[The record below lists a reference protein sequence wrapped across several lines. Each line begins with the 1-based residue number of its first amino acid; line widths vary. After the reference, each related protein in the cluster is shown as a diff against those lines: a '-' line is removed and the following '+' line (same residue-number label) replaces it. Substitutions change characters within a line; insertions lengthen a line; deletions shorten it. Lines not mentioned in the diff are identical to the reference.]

1 MQHPYFSGLHDENA
15 VSTIRNST
23 EKMRIFR
30 REGAAVGDS
39 GSRAATEHPH
49 NRMDTF
55 LAGQNLILEKIAA
68 GADLPDVLTS
78 LVQLI
83 ELQAGGMLCSILL
96 LDEDGVHLRHGAA
109 PSLPESYIKAID
121 GSVIGPKAGSCG
133 TAVYFGKPVVVT
145 DILTDALWDDYRD
158 LAVKHGLRACWSS
171 PILLHTGQVSG
182 TFAMYYRV
190 PRGPSP
196 EEQRLTQTATHIASI
211 AIERQR
217 AEQALRESEER
228 SRAILRAIPDSI
240 FLLDSD
246 CKYLDCQPRSSC
258 QAKIPHDKLVGK
270 NMRDV
275 LPPELADKFVRS
287 FQVVSKSGEPQLVE
301 YDSRINGQMRYSEG
315 RVVFTSDRKFL
326 VVVRDITE
334 RKLAEEALRKREKEL
349 SRSHAKIRELAG
361 KLMSA
366 QEEERR
372 RISRELHDD
381 LNQKVAALSIMIST
395 ITHQLAL
402 EESLRNQL
410 EMVHT
415 YSAEIADGIHRLSH
429 ELHPAV
435 LEHVGLPAAL
445 RAYVA
450 EFSRLEN
457 IRVELTVSDAV
468 EAIPHDAAVC
478 LYRIAQE
485 SLRNIVKHSGADHA
499 EMTLT
504 MDERAVCLHVIDS
517 GSGFDLSSARNN
529 GGLGLASMEE
539 RIRLVQGSFRI
550 STQPGGG
557 SKLLATIPLRK

>member
-1 MQHPYFSGLHDENA
+1 MF
-15 VSTIRNST
+15 T
-23 EKMRIFR
+23 
-30 REGAAVGDS
+30 REGASLRTKTPV
-39 GSRAATEHPH
+39 ATEHLH
-49 NRMDTF
+49 NRMETF
-55 LAGQNLILEKIAA
+55 LAGQNLILEKIAS
-68 GADLPDVLTS
+68 GADLAEVLAS
-78 LVQLI
+78 LLRLI
-83 ELQAGGMLCSILL
+83 ESQSGGMLCSILL

-109 PSLPESYIKAID
+109 PSLPESYNKAID
-121 GSVIGPKAGSCG
+121 GLIIGPNAGSCG
-133 TAVYFGKPVVVT
+133 AAAYFGKPVVVT
-145 DILTDALWDDYRD
+145 DILTDALWDDYRES
-158 LAVKHGLRACWSS
+158 AVKHGLRACWSS

-190 PRGPSP
+190 SRGPGP

-217 AEQALRESEER
+217 AEQSLRESEER

-246 CKYLDCQPRSSC
+246 YTYLDCQPRSSC
-258 QAKIPHDKLVGK
+258 QAKIPHGNLIGK

-275 LPPELADKFVRS
+275 LPPELAEKFVRS
-287 FQVVSKSGEPQLVE
+287 FQKVSKSGEPQLVE
-301 YDSRINGQMRYSEG
+301 YDRRVNGQMRYSEA

-334 RKLAEEALRKREKEL
+334 RRLAEEALRNREKEL

-402 EESLRNQL
+402 EESLKNQL

-415 YSAEIADGIHRLSH
+415 YSVEIADGIHRLSH

-450 EFSRLEN
+450 EFSRLEK
-457 IRVELTVSDAV
+457 IRVELTVPEAV
-468 EAIPHDAAVC
+468 EGIPHDAAVC

-485 SLRNIVKHSGADHA
+485 SLRNIVKHSGVDHA
-499 EMTLT
+499 EITLT
-504 MDERAVCLHVIDS
+504 INDRAVCLHIVDY

>member
-1 MQHPYFSGLHDENA
+1 MF
-15 VSTIRNST
+15 T
-23 EKMRIFR
+23 
-30 REGAAVGDS
+30 REGASLRTKTPV
-39 GSRAATEHPH
+39 ATEHLH
-49 NRMDTF
+49 NRMETF
-55 LAGQNLILEKIAA
+55 LAGQNLILEKIAS
-68 GADLPDVLTS
+68 GADLAEVLAS
-78 LVQLI
+78 LLRLI
-83 ELQAGGMLCSILL
+83 ESQSGGMLCSILL

-109 PSLPESYIKAID
+109 PSLPESYNKAID
-121 GSVIGPKAGSCG
+121 GLIIGPNAGSCG
-133 TAVYFGKPVVVT
+133 AAAYFGKPVVVT
-145 DILTDALWDDYRD
+145 DILTDALWDDYRES
-158 LAVKHGLRACWSS
+158 AVKHGLRACWSS

-190 PRGPSP
+190 PRGPGP

-217 AEQALRESEER
+217 AEQSLRESEER

-246 CKYLDCQPRSSC
+246 YTYLDCQPRSSC
-258 QAKIPHDKLVGK
+258 QAKIPHGNLISK

-275 LPPELADKFVRS
+275 LPPELAEKFVRS
-287 FQVVSKSGEPQLVE
+287 FQKVSKSGEPQLVE
-301 YDSRINGQMRYSEG
+301 YDRRVNGQMRYSEA

-334 RKLAEEALRKREKEL
+334 RRLAEEALRNREKEL

-402 EESLRNQL
+402 EESLKNQL

-415 YSAEIADGIHRLSH
+415 YSVEIADGIHRLSH

-450 EFSRLEN
+450 EFSRLEK
-457 IRVELTVSDAV
+457 IRVELTVPEAV
-468 EAIPHDAAVC
+468 EGIPHDAAVC
-478 LYRIAQE
+478 LYRVAQE
-485 SLRNIVKHSGADHA
+485 SLRNIVKHSGVDHA
-499 EMTLT
+499 EITLT
-504 MDERAVCLHVIDS
+504 INDRAVCLHIVDY

-557 SKLLATIPLRK
+557 SKLLATIPLRSNSGR

>member
-1 MQHPYFSGLHDENA
+1 MF
-15 VSTIRNST
+15 T
-23 EKMRIFR
+23 
-30 REGAAVGDS
+30 REGASLRTKTPV
-39 GSRAATEHPH
+39 ATEHLH
-49 NRMDTF
+49 NRMETF
-55 LAGQNLILEKIAA
+55 LAGQNLILEKIAS
-68 GADLPDVLTS
+68 GADLAEVLAS
-78 LVQLI
+78 LLRLI
-83 ELQAGGMLCSILL
+83 ESQSGGMLCSILL

-109 PSLPESYIKAID
+109 PSLPESYNKAID
-121 GSVIGPKAGSCG
+121 GLIIGPNAGSCG
-133 TAVYFGKPVVVT
+133 AAAYFGKPVVVT
-145 DILTDALWDDYRD
+145 DILTDALWDDYRES
-158 LAVKHGLRACWSS
+158 AVKHGLRACWSS

-190 PRGPSP
+190 SRGPGP

-217 AEQALRESEER
+217 AEQSLRESEER

-246 CKYLDCQPRSSC
+246 YTYLDCQPRSSC
-258 QAKIPHDKLVGK
+258 QAKIPHDNLIGK

-275 LPPELADKFVRS
+275 LPPELAEKFVRS
-287 FQVVSKSGEPQLVE
+287 FQKVSKSGEPQLVE
-301 YDSRINGQMRYSEG
+301 YDRRVNGQMRYSEA

-334 RKLAEEALRKREKEL
+334 RRLAEEALRNREKEL

-402 EESLRNQL
+402 EESLKNQL

-415 YSAEIADGIHRLSH
+415 YSVEIADGIHRLSH

-450 EFSRLEN
+450 EFSRLEK
-457 IRVELTVSDAV
+457 IRVELTVPEAV
-468 EAIPHDAAVC
+468 EGIPHDAAVC

-485 SLRNIVKHSGADHA
+485 SLRNIVKHSGVDHA
-499 EMTLT
+499 EITLT
-504 MDERAVCLHVIDS
+504 MNDRAVCLHIVDY

>member
-1 MQHPYFSGLHDENA
+1 MF
-15 VSTIRNST
+15 T
-23 EKMRIFR
+23 
-30 REGAAVGDS
+30 REGASRGTKTTVAV
-39 GSRAATEHPH
+39 REHLH
-49 NRMDTF
+49 NRMETF
-55 LAGQNLILEKIAA
+55 LAGQNLILEKIAS
-68 GADLPDVLTS
+68 GADLPEVLAS
-78 LVQLI
+78 LLRLI
-83 ELQAGGMLCSILL
+83 ESQSGGMLCSILL
-96 LDEDGVHLRHGAA
+96 LDEDGLHLRHGAA

-121 GSVIGPKAGSCG
+121 GSAIGPRAGSCG

-158 LAVKHGLRACWSS
+158 LAVKHGLRACWST

-182 TFAMYYRV
+182 TFAMYYHV
-190 PRGPSP
+190 PREPSP

-246 CKYLDCQPRSSC
+246 YTYLDCQPRSFC
-258 QAKIPHDKLVGK
+258 QAKIPEDKLIGK

-287 FQVVSKSGEPQLVE
+287 FQDVSKSAEPKLVE
-301 YDSRINGQMRYSEG
+301 YGSRVNGQMRYSEA

-334 RKLAEEALRKREKEL
+334 RKLAEEGLRKREKEL

-415 YSAEIADGIHRLSH
+415 YSVEIADGIHRLSH

-450 EFSRLEN
+450 EFSRLEK
-457 IRVELTVSDAV
+457 IRVELTVSEAV

-485 SLRNIVKHSGADHA
+485 SLRNIVKHSGVDHA

-504 MDERAVCLHVIDS
+504 MDERAVCLHVVDS
-517 GSGFDLSSARNN
+517 GSGFDLSSARND

-550 STQPGGG
+550 STEPGGG

>member
-1 MQHPYFSGLHDENA
+1 MF
-15 VSTIRNST
+15 T
-23 EKMRIFR
+23 
-30 REGAAVGDS
+30 REGASLGTKTTVS
-39 GSRAATEHPH
+39 ATEHLH
-49 NRMDTF
+49 NCMETF
-55 LAGQNLILEKIAA
+55 LAGQNLILEKIAS
-68 GADLPDVLTS
+68 GADLAEL
-78 LVQLI
+78 LANLLRLI
-83 ELQAGGMLCSILL
+83 ESQSGGMLCSILL

-109 PSLPESYIKAID
+109 PSLPESYNKAID
-121 GSVIGPKAGSCG
+121 GLIIGPNAGSCG
-133 TAVYFGKPVVVT
+133 AAAYFAKPVVVT

-158 LAVKHGLRACWSS
+158 SAVKHGLRACWST

-196 EEQRLTQTATHIASI
+196 EEKRLTQTAAHIASL

-217 AEQALRESEER
+217 AEQSLRESEER

-246 CKYLDCQPRSSC
+246 YTYLDCQPRSSC
-258 QAKIPHDKLVGK
+258 QAKIPHDNLIGK

-275 LPPELADKFVRS
+275 LPSELAEKFVRS
-287 FQVVSKSGEPQLVE
+287 FQKVSKSGAPQLVE
-301 YDSRINGQMRYSEG
+301 YDRRVNGQMRYSEA

-334 RKLAEEALRKREKEL
+334 RRLAEEALRNREKEL

-402 EESLRNQL
+402 EESLKNQL

-415 YSAEIADGIHRLSH
+415 YSVEIADGIHRLSH

-450 EFSRLEN
+450 EFSRLEK
-457 IRVELTVSDAV
+457 IRVELTVPEAV
-468 EAIPHDAAVC
+468 EGIPHDAAVC

-485 SLRNIVKHSGADHA
+485 SLRNIVKHSGVDHA
-499 EMTLT
+499 EITLT
-504 MDERAVCLHVIDS
+504 MNDRAVCLHIVDY

>member
-1 MQHPYFSGLHDENA
+1 MF
-15 VSTIRNST
+15 T
-23 EKMRIFR
+23 
-30 REGAAVGDS
+30 REGASLRTKTPV
-39 GSRAATEHPH
+39 ATEHLH
-49 NRMDTF
+49 NRMETF
-55 LAGQNLILEKIAA
+55 LAGQNLILEKIAS
-68 GADLPDVLTS
+68 GADLAEVLAS
-78 LVQLI
+78 LLRLI
-83 ELQAGGMLCSILL
+83 ESQSGGMLCSILL

-109 PSLPESYIKAID
+109 PSLPESYNKAID
-121 GSVIGPKAGSCG
+121 GLIIGPNAGSCG
-133 TAVYFGKPVVVT
+133 AAAYFGKPVVVT
-145 DILTDALWDDYRD
+145 DILTDALWDDYRES
-158 LAVKHGLRACWSS
+158 AVKHGLRACWSS

-190 PRGPSP
+190 PRGPGP

-217 AEQALRESEER
+217 AEQSLRESEER

-246 CKYLDCQPRSSC
+246 YTYLDCQPRSSC
-258 QAKIPHDKLVGK
+258 QAKIPHGNLISK

-275 LPPELADKFVRS
+275 LPPELAEKFVRS
-287 FQVVSKSGEPQLVE
+287 FQKVSKSGEPQLVE
-301 YDSRINGQMRYSEG
+301 YDRRVNGQMRYSEA

-334 RKLAEEALRKREKEL
+334 RRLAEEALRNREKEL

-402 EESLRNQL
+402 EESLKNQL

-415 YSAEIADGIHRLSH
+415 YSVEIADGIHRLSH

-450 EFSRLEN
+450 EFSRLEK
-457 IRVELTVSDAV
+457 IRVELTVPEAV
-468 EAIPHDAAVC
+468 EGIPHDAAVC

-485 SLRNIVKHSGADHA
+485 SLRNIVKHSGVDHA
-499 EMTLT
+499 EITLT
-504 MDERAVCLHVIDS
+504 INDRAVCLHIVDY

-557 SKLLATIPLRK
+557 SKLLATIPLRSNSGR

>member
-1 MQHPYFSGLHDENA
+1 MF
-15 VSTIRNST
+15 T
-23 EKMRIFR
+23 
-30 REGAAVGDS
+30 REGASLRTKTPV
-39 GSRAATEHPH
+39 ATEHLH
-49 NRMDTF
+49 NRMETF
-55 LAGQNLILEKIAA
+55 LAGQNLILEKIAS
-68 GADLPDVLTS
+68 GADLAEVLAN
-78 LVQLI
+78 LLRLI
-83 ELQAGGMLCSILL
+83 ESQSGGMLCSILL

-109 PSLPESYIKAID
+109 PSLPESYNKAID
-121 GSVIGPKAGSCG
+121 GLIIGPNAGSCG
-133 TAVYFGKPVVVT
+133 AAAYFGKPVVVT
-145 DILTDALWDDYRD
+145 DILTDALWDDYRES
-158 LAVKHGLRACWSS
+158 AVKHGLRACWSS

-190 PRGPSP
+190 SRGPGP

-217 AEQALRESEER
+217 AEQSLRESEER

-246 CKYLDCQPRSSC
+246 HTYLDCQPRSSC
-258 QAKIPHDKLVGK
+258 QAKIPHDNLIGK

-275 LPPELADKFVRS
+275 LPPELAEKFVRS
-287 FQVVSKSGEPQLVE
+287 FQKVSKSGEPQLVE
-301 YDSRINGQMRYSEG
+301 YDRRVNGQMRYSEA

-334 RKLAEEALRKREKEL
+334 RRLAEEALRNREKEL

-402 EESLRNQL
+402 EESLKNQL

-415 YSAEIADGIHRLSH
+415 YSVEIADGIHRLSH

-450 EFSRLEN
+450 EFSRLEK
-457 IRVELTVSDAV
+457 IRVELTVPEAV
-468 EAIPHDAAVC
+468 EGIPHDAAVC

-485 SLRNIVKHSGADHA
+485 SLRNIVKHSGVDHA
-499 EMTLT
+499 EITLT
-504 MDERAVCLHVIDS
+504 TNDRAVCLHIVDY

>member
-1 MQHPYFSGLHDENA
+1 VSATGHLHNPVE
-15 VSTIRNST
+15 
-23 EKMRIFR
+23 
-30 REGAAVGDS
+30 
-39 GSRAATEHPH
+39 
-49 NRMDTF
+49 TF
-55 LAGQNLILEKIAA
+55 LAGQNLILEKIAS
-68 GADLPDVLTS
+68 GADLAEVLAN
-78 LVQLI
+78 LLRLI
-83 ELQAGGMLCSILL
+83 ESQSGGMLCSILL

-109 PSLPESYIKAID
+109 PSLPESYNKAID
-121 GSVIGPKAGSCG
+121 GLIIGPKAGSCG
-133 TAVYFGKPVVVT
+133 AAAYFGKPVVVT

-158 LAVKHGLRACWSS
+158 SAVKHGLQACWSS

-217 AEQALRESEER
+217 AEQSLRESEER

-246 CKYLDCQPRSSC
+246 YTYLDCQPRSSC
-258 QAKIPHDKLVGK
+258 QAKIPHSNLIGK

-275 LPPELADKFVRS
+275 LPPELAEKFVSS
-287 FQVVSKSGEPQLVE
+287 FQKVSKSGEPQLVE
-301 YDSRINGQMRYSEG
+301 YDRRVNGQMRYSEA

-334 RKLAEEALRKREKEL
+334 RRLAEEALRKREKEL

-402 EESLRNQL
+402 EESLKNQL

-415 YSAEIADGIHRLSH
+415 YSVEIADGIHRLSH

-435 LEHVGLPAAL
+435 LEHVGLAAAL

-450 EFSRLEN
+450 EFTRLEK
-457 IRVELTVSDAV
+457 IRVELTVPEAV
-468 EAIPHDAAVC
+468 EGISHDAAVC

-485 SLRNIVKHSGADHA
+485 SLRNIVKHSGVDHA
-499 EMTLT
+499 EITLT
-504 MDERAVCLHVIDS
+504 MNDRAVCLHIVDY

>member
-1 MQHPYFSGLHDENA
+1 MF
-15 VSTIRNST
+15 T
-23 EKMRIFR
+23 
-30 REGAAVGDS
+30 REGASLRTKTTV
-39 GSRAATEHPH
+39 AATEHLH
-49 NRMDTF
+49 NRMETF
-55 LAGQNLILEKIAA
+55 LAGQNLILEKIAS
-68 GADLPDVLTS
+68 GADLAEVLAN
-78 LVQLI
+78 LLRLI
-83 ELQAGGMLCSILL
+83 ESQSGGMLCSILL

-109 PSLPESYIKAID
+109 PSLPESYNKAID
-121 GSVIGPKAGSCG
+121 GLIIGPNAGSCG
-133 TAVYFGKPVVVT
+133 AAAYFGKPVVVT
-145 DILTDALWDDYRD
+145 DILTDALWDDYRES
-158 LAVKHGLRACWSS
+158 AVKHGLRACWSS

-190 PRGPSP
+190 SRGPGP

-217 AEQALRESEER
+217 AEQSLRESEER

-246 CKYLDCQPRSSC
+246 YTYLDCQPRSSC
-258 QAKIPHDKLVGK
+258 QAKIPHGNLIGK

-275 LPPELADKFVRS
+275 LPPELAEKFVRS
-287 FQVVSKSGEPQLVE
+287 FQKVSKSGEPQLVE
-301 YDSRINGQMRYSEG
+301 YDRRVNGQMRYSEA

-334 RKLAEEALRKREKEL
+334 RRLAEEALRNREKEL

-402 EESLRNQL
+402 EESLKNQL

-415 YSAEIADGIHRLSH
+415 YSVEIADGIHRLSH

-450 EFSRLEN
+450 EFSRLEK
-457 IRVELTVSDAV
+457 IRVELTVPEAV
-468 EAIPHDAAVC
+468 EGIPHDAAVC
-478 LYRIAQE
+478 LYRVAQE
-485 SLRNIVKHSGADHA
+485 SLRNIVKHSGVDHA
-499 EMTLT
+499 EITLT
-504 MDERAVCLHVIDS
+504 INDRAVCLHIVDY

>member
-1 MQHPYFSGLHDENA
+1 MF
-15 VSTIRNST
+15 T
-23 EKMRIFR
+23 
-30 REGAAVGDS
+30 REGASLRTKTPV
-39 GSRAATEHPH
+39 ATEHLH
-49 NRMDTF
+49 NRMETF
-55 LAGQNLILEKIAA
+55 LAGQNLILEKIAS
-68 GADLPDVLTS
+68 GADLAEVLAS
-78 LVQLI
+78 LLRLI
-83 ELQAGGMLCSILL
+83 ESQSGGMLCSILL

-109 PSLPESYIKAID
+109 PSLPESYNKAID
-121 GSVIGPKAGSCG
+121 GLIIGPNAGSCG
-133 TAVYFGKPVVVT
+133 AAAYFGKPVVVT
-145 DILTDALWDDYRD
+145 DILTDALWDDYRES
-158 LAVKHGLRACWSS
+158 AVKHGLRACWSS

-190 PRGPSP
+190 PRGPGP

-217 AEQALRESEER
+217 AEQSLRESEER

-246 CKYLDCQPRSSC
+246 YTYLDCQPRSSC
-258 QAKIPHDKLVGK
+258 QAKIPHGNLIGK

-275 LPPELADKFVRS
+275 LPPELAEKFVRS
-287 FQVVSKSGEPQLVE
+287 FQKVSKSGEPQLVE
-301 YDSRINGQMRYSEG
+301 YDRRVNGQMRYSEA

-334 RKLAEEALRKREKEL
+334 RRLAEEALRNREKEL

-402 EESLRNQL
+402 EESLKNQL

-415 YSAEIADGIHRLSH
+415 YSVEIADGIHRLSH

-450 EFSRLEN
+450 EFSRLEK
-457 IRVELTVSDAV
+457 IRVELTVPEAV
-468 EAIPHDAAVC
+468 EGIPHDAAVC
-478 LYRIAQE
+478 LYRVAQE
-485 SLRNIVKHSGADHA
+485 SLRNIVKHSGVDHA
-499 EMTLT
+499 EITLT
-504 MDERAVCLHVIDS
+504 INDRAVCLHIVDY

-557 SKLLATIPLRK
+557 SKLLATIPLRSNSGR

>member
-1 MQHPYFSGLHDENA
+1 MF
-15 VSTIRNST
+15 T
-23 EKMRIFR
+23 
-30 REGAAVGDS
+30 REGASLRTKTPV
-39 GSRAATEHPH
+39 ATEHLH
-49 NRMDTF
+49 NRMETF
-55 LAGQNLILEKIAA
+55 LAGQNLILEKIAS
-68 GADLPDVLTS
+68 GADLAEVLAS
-78 LVQLI
+78 LLRLI
-83 ELQAGGMLCSILL
+83 ESQSGGMLCSILL

-109 PSLPESYIKAID
+109 PSLPESYNKAID
-121 GSVIGPKAGSCG
+121 GLIIGPNAGSCG
-133 TAVYFGKPVVVT
+133 AAAYFGKPVVVT
-145 DILTDALWDDYRD
+145 DILTDALWDDYRES
-158 LAVKHGLRACWSS
+158 AVKHGLRACWSS

-190 PRGPSP
+190 SRGPGP

-217 AEQALRESEER
+217 AEQSLRESEER

-246 CKYLDCQPRSSC
+246 YTYLDCQPRSSC
-258 QAKIPHDKLVGK
+258 QAKIPHGNLIGK

-275 LPPELADKFVRS
+275 LPPELAEKFVRS
-287 FQVVSKSGEPQLVE
+287 FQKVSKSGEPQLVE
-301 YDSRINGQMRYSEG
+301 YDRRVNGQMRYSEA

-334 RKLAEEALRKREKEL
+334 RRLAEEALRNREKEL
-349 SRSHAKIRELAG
+349 SSSHAKIRELAG

-402 EESLRNQL
+402 EESLKNQL

-415 YSAEIADGIHRLSH
+415 YSVEIADGIHRLSH

-450 EFSRLEN
+450 EFSRLEK
-457 IRVELTVSDAV
+457 IRVELTVPEAV
-468 EAIPHDAAVC
+468 EGIPHDAAVC

-485 SLRNIVKHSGADHA
+485 SLRNIVKHSGVDHA
-499 EMTLT
+499 EITLT
-504 MDERAVCLHVIDS
+504 MNDRVVCLHIVDY

-557 SKLLATIPLRK
+557 SKLVATIPLRK

>member
-1 MQHPYFSGLHDENA
+1 MF
-15 VSTIRNST
+15 T
-23 EKMRIFR
+23 
-30 REGAAVGDS
+30 REGASLRTKTTV
-39 GSRAATEHPH
+39 ATEHLH
-49 NRMDTF
+49 NRMETF
-55 LAGQNLILEKIAA
+55 LAGQNLILEKIAS
-68 GADLPDVLTS
+68 GADLAEVLAN
-78 LVQLI
+78 LLRLI
-83 ELQAGGMLCSILL
+83 ESQSGGMLCSILL

-109 PSLPESYIKAID
+109 PSLPESYNKAID
-121 GSVIGPKAGSCG
+121 GLIIGPNAGSCG
-133 TAVYFGKPVVVT
+133 AAAYFGKPVVVT

-158 LAVKHGLRACWSS
+158 SAVKHGLRACWSS

-190 PRGPSP
+190 PRGPGP

-217 AEQALRESEER
+217 AEQSLRESEER

-246 CKYLDCQPRSSC
+246 YTYLDCQPRSSC
-258 QAKIPHDKLVGK
+258 QAKIPHGNLIGK

-275 LPPELADKFVRS
+275 LPPELAEKFVRS
-287 FQVVSKSGEPQLVE
+287 FQKVSKSGEPQLVE
-301 YDSRINGQMRYSEG
+301 YDRRVNGQMRYSEA

-334 RKLAEEALRKREKEL
+334 RRLAEEALRNREKEL

-402 EESLRNQL
+402 EESLKNQL

-415 YSAEIADGIHRLSH
+415 YSVEIADGIHRLSH

-435 LEHVGLPAAL
+435 LEHVGLAAAL

-450 EFSRLEN
+450 EFSRLEK
-457 IRVELTVSDAV
+457 IRVELTVPEAV
-468 EAIPHDAAVC
+468 EGIPHDAAVC

-485 SLRNIVKHSGADHA
+485 SLRNIVKHSGVDHA
-499 EMTLT
+499 EIMLT
-504 MDERAVCLHVIDS
+504 INDRAVCLHIVDY